1 MSKIDHTQRIND
13 QLAEQITQLIEGV
26 NSKDF
31 TLPFASL
38 AVRPHNVA
46 TGHRATGANALIAM
60 LKGSAFYSTFKG
72 WQKLGYQVKS
82 KADFYIARPRRV
94 KTGEKVNEST
104 GDTESQ
110 YGVFGFT
117 TDAVWDFSSVRNNV
131 IEGFENPWTPP
142 VIDQVDETERNDRA
156 DRYFANIGADVR
168 YTGEGKA
175 LYNFKDDYILM
186 PERSLFKATKTSTA
200 TECFY
205 STFAHEHIHRTGH
218 SSRLNRLDSKNKRG
232 YAFEELIAE
241 IGAAMLCI
249 DLGVSSEIRA
259 DHLQNLKGWLKALDD
274 DKAFIKDAAI
284 QAQKAV
290 DYLDSLQSKTQQ
302 AAA

>member
-26 NSKDF
+26 NSEDF

-142 VIDQVDETERNDRA
+142 VIDQVDETERNDRV
-156 DRYFANIGADVR
+156 DQYLANVGASLT
-168 YTGEGKA
+168 YTGEGRA
-175 LYNFKDDYILM
+175 FYNPGNDQIVM
-186 PERSLFKATKTSTA
+186 PERSLFSATKTSTA
-200 TECFY
+200 TEGFY
-205 STFAHEHIHRTGH
+205 STLLHEHVHWTGH
-218 SSRLNRLDSKNKRG
+218 KSRNDRLDSKNKRG

-259 DHLQNLKGWLKALDD
+259 DHLQYLKGWLKALDD